1 MFLPDAERLD
11 EEPERFISSSISPEA
26 SMRLSMAT
34 TLLNLRAD
42 SSFRAV
48 SSSPAFPASSRMSDC
63 CFSEHFHAGTVA
75 TEVSGVLAGGVC
87 FTDDVD
93 IICEQEAPRAGLCV
107 TCEP

>member
-1 MFLPDAERLD
+1 MFLPDAERLNVA
-11 EEPERFISSSISPEA
+11 PERFISSSINPEA

-34 TLLNLRAD
+34 DLLNLREA
-42 SSFRAV
+42 SSFRAE
-48 SSSPAFPASSRMSDC
+48 SSNPAFPASSRMRDC
-63 CFSEHFHAGTVA
+63 CFSENFHVGTVA
-75 TEVSGVLAGGVC
+75 TEVSGALAGGVC